1 MDITSYA
8 LVTFLVVGMVEL
20 IKAVFDRQ
28 YRTAVIILGAAL
40 VGGVC
45 GYFGVQGLP
54 DLATGIAVGLA
65 GSGVVTAVSK
75 ASTVV
80 GQ

>member
-8 LVTFLVVGMVEL
+8 LVAFLVVGTVEF
-20 IKAVFDRQ
+20 IKAVFDKN
-28 YRTAVIILGAAL
+28 YRTAVIIVGAAI
-40 VGGVC
+40 VGAIC
-45 GYFGVQGLP
+45 GYFGVQNVP
-54 DLATGIAVGLA
+54 DVATGIAVGLA